1 MNVDVCICLDKVLLV
16 FLLWYLVIPCIK
28 TPLKRNRLA
37 RPRRKVA
44 RKRHTH
50 IADGG
55 MYNIAPSTANFAY
68 MIKHYNPNYGLFST
82 QWKKLYKEFRQLSK
96 SQQKVIMIYWW
107 EYNRFLNLYL
117 KVYYD
122 EVYRNKLIY
131 EQKEKYMRLI
141 KESEALKEQEA
152 YDLPYC
158 DTSKLVEEDKNFV
171 DKIVSKLSKDNFKD
185 LSTLS
190 YDSDISNFLQLLKF
204 TQEKT
209 QTEEWIN
216 KIFL

>member
-1 MNVDVCICLDKVLLV
+1 
-16 FLLWYLVIPCIK
+16 
-28 TPLKRNRLA
+28 
-37 RPRRKVA
+37 
-44 RKRHTH
+44 
-50 IADGG
+50 
-55 MYNIAPSTANFAY
+55 
-68 MIKHYNPNYGLFST
+68 
-82 QWKKLYKEFRQLSK
+82 
-96 SQQKVIMIYWW
+96 
-107 EYNRFLNLYL
+107 
-117 KVYYD
+117 
-122 EVYRNKLIY
+122 
-131 EQKEKYMRLI
+131 MRLI

-209 QTEEWIN
+209 QTEE
-216 KIFL
+216 